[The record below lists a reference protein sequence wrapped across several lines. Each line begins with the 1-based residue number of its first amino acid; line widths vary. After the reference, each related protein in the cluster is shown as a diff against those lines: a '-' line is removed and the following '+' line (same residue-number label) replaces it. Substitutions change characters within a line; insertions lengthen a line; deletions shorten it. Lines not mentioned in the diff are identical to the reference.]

1 MGCPQSG
8 LGIMATAATA
18 EEAPGSAEAP
28 KKRKMSGKKLVLFII
43 LPILLLGGGGAAAYF
58 LFLKKS
64 PPTAEE
70 QAAADAAAAEAPGVY
85 IEVPKIEANLE
96 SASKRGNYLS
106 LSLWLE
112 VKNAED
118 QKKMDGVMPRV
129 IDQFQ
134 IYLRSLRIEDL
145 QGADGVQR
153 MRDELLM
160 RARAAAK
167 PIEIKDVLIKAMLA
181 Q

>member
-1 MGCPQSG
+1 
-8 LGIMATAATA
+8 MAAA
-18 EEAPGSAEAP
+18 EEAASAQAEP
-28 KKRKMSGKKLVLFII
+28 KKRKMSGKKLVLFIL
-43 LPILLLGGGGAAAYF
+43 LPVLLLGGGGAAAYF
-58 LFLKKS
+58 LLLKKD
-64 PPTAEE
+64 PK
-70 QAAADAAAAEAPGVY
+70 AAEAQAATEDPATAEPSFY
-85 IEVPKIEANLE
+85 FEVPKIEANLS

-112 VKNAED
+112 VKNEEES
-118 QKKMDGVMPRV
+118 KKLAGVMPRI

-134 IYLRSLRIEDL
+134 VYLRSLRIEDL

-160 RARAAAK
+160 RAKAAAK
-167 PIEIKDVLIKAMLA
+167 PVEVKDVLIKAMLA

>member
-1 MGCPQSG
+1 
-8 LGIMATAATA
+8 MAAV
-18 EEAPGSAEAP
+18 EEAPATGEAP
-28 KKRKMSGKKLVLFII
+28 KKKKLSGKKLVLFII

-58 LFLKKS
+58 LLLKKE
-64 PPTAEE
+64 PPAAEE
-70 QAAADAAAAEAPGVY
+70 PGAAAESAAEEPQVY
-85 IEVPKIEANLE
+85 VSLDKPLQVNLV
-96 SASKRGNYLS
+96 ATGKRMPYLN
-106 LSLWLE
+106 LDLWLA
-112 VKNAED
+112 VKTEED
-118 QKKMDGVMPRV
+118 AKKLEGVMPRV

-160 RARAAAK
+160 RAKAAAK
-167 PIEIKDVLIKAMLA
+167 PIEVEDVLIKTMLA